1 MCRRCV
7 TITEYYQMVFTCHY
21 LDLVGQFLECYNVS
35 ENSWHLSK
43 GVSKTTKDFSK
54 CILTSGIVVMFPGT
68 GSDNTNCLPNAKMTA
83 TKLILIQSVKPEY
96 VATPLNHVPLPSL
109 AFLKSGINNCLFFGI
124 LRLPCQSSDWTLLS
138 FASLCTVCNIA
149 VVEMPTHVPC

>member
-1 MCRRCV
+1 MCDNNRILSDGV
-7 TITEYYQMVFTCHY
+7 
-21 LDLVGQFLECYNVS
+21 
-35 ENSWHLSK
+35 HLSLFGSCRSISLMLQRFRKLLTFVQRGFKNYQGLFK
-43 GVSKTTKDFSK
+43 G
-54 CILTSGIVVMFPGT
+54 ILTSVIFVMFPGT

-96 VATPLNHVPLPSL
+96 VATPLNHVPLPPL